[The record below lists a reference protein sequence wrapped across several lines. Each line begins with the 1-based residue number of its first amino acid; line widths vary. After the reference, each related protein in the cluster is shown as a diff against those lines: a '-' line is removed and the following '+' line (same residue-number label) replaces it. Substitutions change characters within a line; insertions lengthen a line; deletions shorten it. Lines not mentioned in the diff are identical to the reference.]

1 MNSAAQAGRAAGD
14 RKHRAVA
21 WFIYILATIQFVWAY
36 HSRVTP
42 YLHLDRYENGLEVT
56 PCQTRV
62 LMMWLLRWAHHN
74 ALLIR
79 VADLLSRYTPI
90 YRSHIAPETFVLAIT
105 DTVGIVLAGWVAT
118 RIYGAASERR
128 LLTAYIYP
136 LVLVLC
142 AVTYVLVSLHARSFF
157 YDLPSLGFFAVGLYL
172 IYFRKHPIWFAVLFV
187 VATLNRE
194 TTLVLLLFFVLAA
207 MTKSG
212 EIDWRRCYAPRTLAV
227 VVPLAIYWMAWHIY
241 INRLYA
247 GNTTAWIP
255 AYKIN
260 LVLLAWPP
268 AWPQLF
274 AAGGYLVLPILLYRR
289 RVKDV
294 TLRLWLWT
302 LPAWFGLMFLYGI
315 VLESR
320 LYGELIP
327 YLACMGALIAEQ
339 SIMANMR
346 MDAQPSEPAKVL
358 PITIVPPSHRETAA
372 RVTSETIL
380 QR

>member
-1 MNSAAQAGRAAGD
+1 MKSAVHAGPPPRS
-14 RKHRAVA
+14 RKHRGAA
-21 WFIYILATIQFVWAY
+21 HALYLLATIQLVWAY
-36 HSRVTP
+36 HSRVPP

-74 ALLIR
+74 AFLIR
-79 VADLLSRYTPI
+79 LADLLSRFTPI
-90 YRSHIAPETFVLAIT
+90 YRSHIIPETFVFAIT
-105 DTVGIVLAGWVAT
+105 DTFGIVLAGWVAT
-118 RIYGAASERR
+118 RIYDATSERR

-142 AVTYVLVSLHARSFF
+142 AATYVLVSLHPRRFY

-172 IYFRKHPIWFAVLFV
+172 IYFRKHPLWFAALFI

-207 MTKSG
+207 MTESG
-212 EIDWRRCYAPRTLAV
+212 KVDWRRSYAPRTLAV
-227 VVPLAIYWMAWHIY
+227 VVPLAIYWIAWHIQV
-241 INRLYA
+241 NRLFSHNHA
-247 GNTTAWIP
+247 AWIP

-274 AAGGYLVLPILLYRR
+274 AAGGYTILPIVFYRK
-289 RVKDV
+289 RVKDA

-327 YLACMGALIAEQ
+327 YLACMSALIAEQ
-339 SIMANMR
+339 SILAR
-346 MDAQPSEPAKVL
+346 MTMDVQPSEPAKIL
-358 PITIVPPSHRETAA
+358 PKTIVPPSHRETAA